1 MKSES
6 HLWNE
11 IKAGTYSKSS
21 VQDPTA
27 FHPSE
32 HAKHK
37 FVSKSED
44 EDKQNP
50 KEKTKGRGKG
60 KGDCKK
66 STKGA
71 KSDGHK
77 TSTSQGTS
85 ATSSSQGLEGQGSS

>member
-6 HLWNE
+6 HLWNK
-11 IKAGTYSKSS
+11 IKAGTYSKSY

-32 HAKHK
+32 HVKHK
-37 FVSKSED
+37 YVSESED
-44 EDKQNP
+44 EDKQKP

-60 KGDCKK
+60 KGDGKK
-66 STKGA
+66 SIKGA
-71 KSDGHK
+71 KSGGCK

-85 ATSSSQGLEGQGSS
+85 ATS